1 MIVNPIQTRF
11 IRSICVSG
19 LLFGAAS
26 AVQSQPLASN
36 NGMYPKPSDG
46 TVLAPDTYSGVFNIA
61 NMDYPRE
68 LPETEWLPGGG
79 LNGPLST
86 ENAAEYMAA
95 LKDHIEPTFRVLIE
109 DVQSWDA
116 VEANWYN
123 TVWRGAGEPG
133 NPISGRE
140 AIMNTNT
147 GQIVPSHSWSEPYR
161 PTTDWMQNFGVIYYN
176 PRAAYTL
183 GQVWEDLYNP
193 KIRKMNFAEGSIVV
207 KVEAATVQPEE
218 WPWNDPDVS
227 VSSVL
232 EGAAEWHAYRP
243 TTEDQKAQQLNPDH
257 PLINQVQTVYPFQMA
272 IKVKDTVAAPETG
285 WVFMGFVFD
294 ARIEGTVWDKFV
306 PAGMMWGND
315 PEYANTFDGKPPE
328 GETLKETWVNPDAPP
343 FVEETLGWGGR
354 MAAPMDVAVR
364 HQVVLPNGEWH
375 TRDDG
380 FRASSCLSCHGTAQ
394 FPFTANLY
402 PSPNRVFPPDGMTFP
417 MYMPG
422 SAKWA
427 EWFQNRRGDEPQ
439 SDYPGIQAL
448 DYDLTSMIALGI
460 WAGSTGRQALAF
472 EVMNGH

>member
-1 MIVNPIQTRF
+1 
-11 IRSICVSG
+11 
-19 LLFGAAS
+19 
-26 AVQSQPLASN
+26 
-36 NGMYPKPSDG
+36 MYPKPGDG
-46 TVLAPDTYSGVFNIA
+46 TVFAPDTYSGRYNIA
-61 NMDYPRE
+61 NFDYPKE
-68 LPETEWLPGGG
+68 LPEADWPPA
-79 LNGPLST
+79 NRASAPLTAS
-86 ENAAEYMAA
+86 NAEAYMNA

-109 DVQSWDA
+109 DAQNWDA

-193 KIRKMNFAEGSIVV
+193 DISAMNFADGSIVV

-218 WPWNDPDVS
+218 WPWNDPEVS

-232 EGAAEWHAYRP
+232 EGAAEWNAYRP
-243 TTEDQKAQQLNPDH
+243 TTEDQKAQQLDPAH
-257 PLINQVQTVYPFQMA
+257 PLVNQVQKIYPFQLA
-272 IKVKDTVAAPETG
+272 IKVKDTVAAPQTG

-294 ARIEGTVWDKFV
+294 ARVEGSVWDKFV

-315 PEYANTFDGKPPE
+315 PELTYDPSGLPE
-328 GETLKETWVNPDAPP
+328 GKELQETWVNPDAPP
-343 FVEETLGWGGR
+343 FVKDTLGWGGR

-375 TRDDG
+375 TREDG

-402 PSPNRVFPPDGMTFP
+402 PSPNRVFPPDGMVFP

-427 EWFQNRRGDEPQ
+427 EWFQNRRGDDPQ
-439 SDYPGIQAL
+439 SDYAGIQAL

-460 WAGSTGRQALAF
+460 WADSTGNDALAF